1 MKCARGATGYAA
13 TTFLSSARLPG
24 EELSEGGT
32 AREGRGGY
40 ERGREGEGLMG
51 LSGETVIVRGW
62 WVKPGAGAD
71 GWACVPSTRQP
82 GPAVEMVQGGGGQ
95 HRRHCVSLQLL
106 SSDTRRIVH
115 LNAAALSAGR
125 QPSRALP
132 GARLL
137 PALIISQAGPLR
149 KLPAAQTAAEEV
161 TNPALHFKR
170 LSQNAVKLLTRLASL
185 AVLHPAYFDAIC
197 SASDR
202 RQMQSVC
209 LMIVLFWC
217 CAGQLSQF

>member
-82 GPAVEMVQGGGGQ
+82 GPAVEMVQGGGGAAPPALCLTSAPVIRYTTDRPSERGRTVSRQ
-95 HRRHCVSLQLL
+95 TAVPRSPRRPPASRAHHFSGWTAPKTASSSDSRRGSDKPRAALQTPFPKRCKTFDSSCLACSFAPCLFRRH
-106 SSDTRRIVH
+106 
-115 LNAAALSAGR
+115 
-125 QPSRALP
+125 
-132 GARLL
+132 
-137 PALIISQAGPLR
+137 
-149 KLPAAQTAAEEV
+149 
-161 TNPALHFKR
+161 
-170 LSQNAVKLLTRLASL
+170 
-185 AVLHPAYFDAIC
+185 
-197 SASDR
+197 
-202 RQMQSVC
+202 
-209 LMIVLFWC
+209 LF
-217 CAGQLSQF
+217 SER